1 MPIVSPLATAA
12 AKLSGHQRQ
21 SPPRPRAGRASRS
34 SRPSTARPSTA
45 LAGDRRRAGAGT
57 HTEPFRSPRAAPS
70 TCEAGAAR
78 DINSAPSSQRTS
90 LSNLWQ
96 VYLTAC
102 SPPEC
107 ESENLS
113 WSALDNGAKAYYG
126 TNNLR
131 YLKLVASGS
140 NFGVNH

>member
-1 MPIVSPLATAA
+1 
-12 AKLSGHQRQ
+12 
-21 SPPRPRAGRASRS
+21 
-34 SRPSTARPSTA
+34 
-45 LAGDRRRAGAGT
+45 LAGDRRRAGASAC
-57 HTEPFRSPRAAPS
+57 TEPFRAHRAAPS
-70 TCEAGAAR
+70 TCEAGATR
-78 DINSAPSSQRTS
+78 DINSAPTAQRTT
-90 LSNLWQ
+90 LVNLWQ

-126 TNNLR
+126 LSDAR
-131 YLKLVASGS
+131 YTRIVSSGD

>member
-1 MPIVSPLATAA
+1 MDSSYAVQQPPVAVNCKTPVKWLENQCLTANRGVEYDWMNF
-12 AKLSGHQRQ
+12 LY
-21 SPPRPRAGRASRS
+21 
-34 SRPSTARPSTA
+34 
-45 LAGDRRRAGAGT
+45 
-57 HTEPFRSPRAAPS
+57 
-70 TCEAGAAR
+70 
-78 DINSAPSSQRTS
+78 DINSAPTAQRTT
-90 LSNLWQ
+90 LANLWQ

-126 TNNLR
+126 QFEPR
-131 YLKLVASGS
+131 YLKLVASGD

>member
-1 MPIVSPLATAA
+1 MKWLENQCLTANRGVEYDWMNF
-12 AKLSGHQRQ
+12 LY
-21 SPPRPRAGRASRS
+21 
-34 SRPSTARPSTA
+34 
-45 LAGDRRRAGAGT
+45 
-57 HTEPFRSPRAAPS
+57 
-70 TCEAGAAR
+70 

-126 TNNLR
+126 PTDTR

>member
-1 MPIVSPLATAA
+1 M
-12 AKLSGHQRQ
+12 
-21 SPPRPRAGRASRS
+21 
-34 SRPSTARPSTA
+34 
-45 LAGDRRRAGAGT
+45 AGDRRRAGASA
-57 HTEPFRSPRAAPS
+57 HTEPFRAHRAAPS
-70 TCEAGAAR
+70 TCEAGATR

-113 WSALDNGAKAYYG
+113 WSALKDGAKAHYG
-126 TNNLR
+126 EFNAR
-131 YLKLVASGS
+131 YVKLAQSGDD
-140 NFGVNH
+140 FGVNH